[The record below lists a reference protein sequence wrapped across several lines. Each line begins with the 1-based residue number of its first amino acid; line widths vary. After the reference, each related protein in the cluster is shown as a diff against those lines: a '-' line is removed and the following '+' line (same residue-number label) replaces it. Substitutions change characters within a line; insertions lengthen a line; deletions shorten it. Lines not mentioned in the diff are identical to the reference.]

1 MAIVVKDPANAP
13 PRRLTGAVVL
23 YVAAV
28 IALGIVALALVARD
42 EATGWATSEPVPLAI
57 LMVAAVVA
65 ELTPLKFPRGNE
77 SEQISFS
84 ATFGLAAALGWGAFP
99 AIVAMAAGAT
109 ATGISA
115 RRPWWKIGFN
125 AAQFCVSIAA
135 SAYAAEA
142 ITGPRIP
149 GVVPAADSL
158 HGMLAA
164 GAVFVVL
171 NALFVAV
178 ALALAQRM
186 PLGRTVRGGFGFQF
200 ATAAAVSSLAPLVL
214 VLVDWSPLLVPILLV
229 PLVAVY
235 QGGRAAGDKRRSE
248 DRFKAIAQN
257 TAELVLILDADGRI
271 TYASPS
277 AEQIL
282 SGNSGGL
289 AGVGFLSIVDPD
301 DQPRGSA
308 VLGDIG
314 AHAGKVTTI
323 ELLLRAQD
331 GPPRY
336 FELVWNNLLPNH
348 SIRGIVVNGR
358 DVTERRVLE
367 EELSRQAFHD
377 PLTNLANRA
386 LFRDRVELA
395 LARASREDRPIAV
408 MFLDVDN
415 FKTIN
420 DSLGHAVGDA
430 ILVEVG
436 RRLSASLRPGDT
448 AARLGGDEFALLLEP
463 AGEKD
468 ARIVADRL
476 LGALV
481 PPFVARDKE
490 VGVRASIGIDVVK
503 DGTQTAEEVLRNADV
518 AMYAAKSHGKARYQV
533 FEPSM
538 HAVVVER
545 LEIETDLQHAI
556 ERGELFLHYQPIVS
570 LGDGRI
576 VGTEALVRWQHPR
589 RGLIAPGGIIPIAE
603 ESGLIVPIGRWVLRE
618 ACRQAE
624 RWRSE
629 SPEHPLT
636 VNVNVSAAEIERPDF
651 VSHVMS
657 VLDETRLD
665 PGLLV
670 IEITESTLM
679 RDPESA
685 SALLDPLRRLGIRLA
700 IDDFG
705 TGYSSLSYLS
715 RFPIDVLKIDRSFIV
730 GLASGPEESALARA
744 IVQIARTLKMQ
755 TIAEG
760 IEHPEQVT
768 RLLGLGCE
776 MGQGYLLARPASPE
790 EISALL
796 AGREHVFGQDAG
808 ASRSRSAHSAV
819 SR

>member
-1 MAIVVKDPANAP
+1 MRDPIDASP
-13 PRRLTGAVVL
+13 PPPTTAVSL

-28 IALGIVALALVARD
+28 VAFGAVVLALVTRD
-42 EATGWATSEPVPLAI
+42 EAAGWAAAEPARLAI
-57 LMVAAVVA
+57 LMLAAVVA
-65 ELTPLKFPRGNE
+65 ELTPLRFPRGNE

-84 ATFGLAAALGWGAFP
+84 ATFGLAVAIGWGAFP
-99 AIVAMAAGAT
+99 AAIAMAAGAT
-109 ATGISA
+109 ATGISV

-125 AAQFCVSIAA
+125 AAQFCISIAA
-135 SAYAAEA
+135 AAFVAEA
-142 ITGPRIP
+142 IAGPREP
-149 GVVPAADSL
+149 GVVPSADSL
-158 HGMLAA
+158 HAMLAA

-171 NALFVAV
+171 NALFIAT
-178 ALALAQRM
+178 ALALAQRL
-186 PLGRTVRGGFGFQF
+186 PLLRTMREGFGFQF

-214 VLVDWSPLLVPILLV
+214 VLVDWSPLLVPILLI

-248 DRFKAIAQN
+248 DRFKAMAQN
-257 TAELVLILDADGRI
+257 TAELVLLLDEVGRI

-282 SGNSGGL
+282 SGEPGGL
-289 AGVGFLSIVDPD
+289 DGTGFLSIVDPD
-301 DQPRGSA
+301 DQPRGAA
-308 VLGDIG
+308 VLGDIV
-314 AHAGKVTTI
+314 ANAGKVTTI
-323 ELLLRAQD
+323 ELLLRANR
-331 GPPRY
+331 GPSRY

-463 AGEKD
+463 AGEED
-468 ARIVADRL
+468 ARTVADRL
-476 LGALV
+476 LDALV

-490 VGVRASIGIDVVK
+490 VTVRASIGIDVVI
-503 DGTQTAEEVLRNADV
+503 GGGQTAEEVLRNADV
-518 AMYAAKSHGKARYQV
+518 AMYAAKSHGKARYQL

-570 LGDGRI
+570 LADGRI

-589 RGLIAPGGIIPIAE
+589 RGLIPPGGIIPIAE
-603 ESGLIVPIGRWVLRE
+603 ESGLIVPIGRWVMRE

-629 SPEHPLT
+629 TPDHPLT
-636 VNVNVSAAEIERPDF
+636 VNVNVSATEIERSEF
-651 VSHVMS
+651 VADVMA
-657 VLDETRLD
+657 VLEETRLD

-670 IEITESTLM
+670 LEITESTLM
-679 RDPESA
+679 RDPENA
-685 SALLDPLRRLGIRLA
+685 SALLDPLRRIGIRLA

-715 RFPIDVLKIDRSFIV
+715 RFPIDVLKIDRSFV
-730 GLASGPEESALARA
+730 EGLAVGPEDSALARA

-755 TIAEG
+755 AIAEG

-768 RLLGLGCE
+768 RLLALGCE
-776 MGQGYLLARPASPE
+776 LGQGYLLARPVSPD
-790 EISALL
+790 EIAALL
-796 AGREHVFGQDAG
+796 AAPKRSFAQEAG
-808 ASRSRSAHSAV
+808 GSRSRSAQRAV
-819 SR
+819 ST